1 MQLLVKRSYTIINA
15 TITTKENNLMKT
27 LVLAEKPSVGRDI
40 ARVLDCKSGGNGY
53 IEGTKHIVTWA
64 LGHLVTL
71 ADPEEYE
78 KKYKIWDINDLPI
91 MPKALRLTVIPQT
104 SKQYKTVKD
113 LLLRKDVSD
122 IVIATDAGRE
132 GELVARWIIE
142 KAKCHKPIKR
152 LWISSV
158 TDKAI
163 REGFQ
168 NLKDGRQYVSLADSA
183 KARAEADWLVG
194 INATRCLTTKFNSQ
208 LSCGRVQTP
217 TLAIIAKREEEI
229 RSFTP
234 KPYYGL
240 SANAGS
246 FRLTWQ
252 DRSSNS
258 SRCFDKAKID
268 GILAQLQNIKQ
279 GTVSE
284 VDKAIKKKYA
294 PQLYDLTELQRDANK
309 RYGYSPKETLSIMQ
323 RLYEEHKVLTY
334 PRTDSRYLSTDIVP
348 TLPERLRACQVPP
361 YAKMCTQVLRTPI
374 RLGANYVDNA
384 KVSDHHAIIPTEHP
398 VNLSSLNEK
407 ERKIYDLVIIRF
419 LSIFYPPYEYENVS
433 VKIKIGAE
441 MFVAKGKVVIS
452 QGYKAVYLGDDDEDD
467 TDNQKLPSLKRFEN
481 IPINDIKLTEGKTS
495 PPSPFNEATL
505 LSAME
510 SPAKYMD
517 TQNKALAETLEKTGG
532 LGTVATRADIIE
544 KLYDNFLIEKRGN
557 DMLSTSKGRQLLQ
570 LVPKDLKSPEL
581 TGNWEQI
588 LQSISKGQAKKD
600 KFLLDIRKYTAELIT
615 EIKNSTQTFRHDNL
629 SSTRCPVCGMFMLQ
643 VAGKKGEMLVC
654 QDRECNERINV
665 SLSIRSKCPKCHK
678 FLKIVGEG
686 DARKVVCICGHKE
699 KYESFEKR
707 KAEEKNSM
715 NKRDVQ
721 EYMDSQKKKTGEKK
735 NNAFAALRDLK
746 LK

>member
-1 MQLLVKRSYTIINA
+1 
-15 TITTKENNLMKT
+15 MKT
-27 LVLAEKPSVGRDI
+27 VVLAEKPSVGKDI
-40 ARVLDCKSGGNGY
+40 ARVLGCKSGGNGY
-53 IEGTKHIVTWA
+53 MEGPKHIVTWA

-71 ADPEEYE
+71 ADPEEYD
-78 KKYKIWDINDLPI
+78 KKYKTWDINHLPI
-91 MPKALRLTVIPQT
+91 MPKALQLTVIPQT

-113 LLLRKDVSD
+113 LLLRKDVSG

-142 KAKCHKPIKR
+142 KVKCNKPIKR

-168 NLKDGRQYVSLADSA
+168 NLKDGRDYQNLCDSA

-208 LSCGRVQTP
+208 LSAGRVQTP
-217 TLAIIAKREEEI
+217 TVAIIVKREEEI
-229 RSFTP
+229 RSFVP

-240 SANAGS
+240 SADAGT
-246 FRLTWQ
+246 FRLTWT
-252 DRSSNS
+252 DRASNS

-268 GILAQLQNIKQ
+268 SLLAQLKTAKEA
-279 GTVSE
+279 TVTE

-334 PRTDSRYLSTDIVP
+334 PRTDSRYISTDIVP
-348 TLPERLRACQVPP
+348 TLPERLRGCNVPP
-361 YAKMCTQVLRTPI
+361 YAKMCTHILRTQI
-374 RLGANYVDNA
+374 RLGTSYVDNA
-384 KVSDHHAIIPTEHP
+384 KVSDHHAIIPTETP

-407 ERKIYDLVIIRF
+407 ERKIYDLVVTRF
-419 LSIFYPPYEYENVS
+419 LSIFYPPFEYENATLK
-433 VKIKIGAE
+433 VKIGNEI
-441 MFVAKGKVVIS
+441 FTAKGKVVIS
-452 QGYKAVYLGDDDEDD
+452 QGYKAVYLGDDEDD
-467 TDNQKLPSLKRFEN
+467 DGDDQALPSLKRFSQ
-481 IPINDIKLTEGKTS
+481 IPIKGIRLTEGKTS
-495 PPSPFNEATL
+495 PPAPFNEATL

-544 KLYDNFLIEKRGN
+544 KLYDSFLIEKKGK
-557 DMLSTSKGRQLLQ
+557 DLFSTSKGRQLLT

-581 TGNWEQI
+581 TGNWEQT
-588 LQSISKGQAKKD
+588 LQRISKGQAKKD
-600 KFLLDIRKYTAELIT
+600 VFLQEIRKYTSDIIK
-615 EIKNSTQTFRHDNL
+615 EIKDSTQTYRHDNL
-629 SSTRCPVCGMFMLQ
+629 STTKCPECGMFMLQ

-678 FLKIVGEG
+678 FLKIVGAGE
-686 DARKVVCICGHKE
+686 RRHVVCPCGHKE
-699 KYESFEKR
+699 KYETFEKR

-721 EYMDSQKKKTGEKK
+721 AFMENMGKNEVK
-735 NNAFAALRDLK
+735 NNPFAALKGVKFDK
-746 LK
+746 G

>member
-1 MQLLVKRSYTIINA
+1 
-15 TITTKENNLMKT
+15 MKT

-40 ARVLDCKSGGNGY
+40 ARVLGCKGGGNGY
-53 IEGTKHIVTWA
+53 IEGSKYIVTWA

-71 ADPEEYE
+71 ADPEEYN
-78 KKYKIWDINDLPI
+78 KNYKTWDINQLPI
-91 MPKALRLTVIPQT
+91 MPKELRLTVIPQT

-113 LLLRKDVSD
+113 LLLRKDVAD

-142 KAKCHKPIKR
+142 KAGCRKPIKR

-168 NLKDGRQYVSLADSA
+168 NLKDGRQYVALADSA

-194 INATRCLTTKFNSQ
+194 INGTRCLTTKFNSQ

-217 TLAIIAKREEEI
+217 TLAIIVKREEEI
-229 RSFTP
+229 RSFVP
-234 KPYYGL
+234 KPYYGIT
-240 SANAGS
+240 ANAGGV
-246 FRLTWQ
+246 RLTWQ
-252 DRSSNS
+252 DKNS
-258 SRCFDKAKID
+258 HSARCFDKAKAD
-268 GILAQLQNIKQ
+268 SLLAQLQKEKS
-279 GTVSE
+279 GTVQDI
-284 VDKAIKKKYA
+284 DKSVKKKYA

-323 RLYEEHKVLTY
+323 KLYEEHKVLTY
-334 PRTDSRYLSTDIVP
+334 PRTDSRYISSDIVP

-361 YAKMCTQVLRTPI
+361 YAKMCTQALRSPI
-374 RLGANYVDNA
+374 RLGNNYVDDA

-398 VNLSSLNEK
+398 VNISDLNGK
-407 ERKIYDLVIIRF
+407 ERKIYDLVITRF

-433 VKIKIGAE
+433 VKIKIGGE
-441 MFVAKGKVVIS
+441 IFTAKGKTVLS
-452 QGYKAVYLGDDDEDD
+452 QGYKAVYMGDDDEDD
-467 TDNQKLPSLKRFEN
+467 GDNQSLPSLKRFES
-481 IPINDIKLTEGKTS
+481 IAVSGLKLTEGKTS
-495 PPSPFNEATL
+495 PPAPFTEATL

-510 SPAKYMD
+510 FPAKYMD
-517 TQNKALAETLEKTGG
+517 TQNKALADTLEKTGG

-544 KLYDNFLIEKRGN
+544 KLYDNFVIEKRGN
-557 DMLSTSKGRQLLQ
+557 DVVSTSKGRQLLQ

-600 KFLLDIRKYTAELIT
+600 KFLLDIRKYTAELIK
-615 EIKNSTQTFRHDNL
+615 EIKDSAATFRHDNL

-665 SLSIRSKCPKCHK
+665 SMSIRSKCPKCHK
-678 FLKIVGEG
+678 FMKIVGEG
-686 DARKVVCICGHKE
+686 DARKVVC
-699 KYESFEKR
+699 S
-707 KAEEKNSM
+707 
-715 NKRDVQ
+715 
-721 EYMDSQKKKTGEKK
+721 
-735 NNAFAALRDLK
+735 
-746 LK
+746 

>member
-1 MQLLVKRSYTIINA
+1 
-15 TITTKENNLMKT
+15 MKT
-27 LVLAEKPSVGRDI
+27 LVLAEKPSVGKDI
-40 ARVLDCKSGGNGY
+40 ARVLGCKNGSNGY
-53 IEGTKHIVTWA
+53 IEGPKHIVTWA

-71 ADPEEYE
+71 ADPEEYD
-78 KKYKIWDINDLPI
+78 KNYKTWDINHLPI
-91 MPKALRLTVIPQT
+91 MPKELRLTVIPQT

-163 REGFQ
+163 RDGFQ
-168 NLKDGRQYVSLADSA
+168 NLKDGRQYQSLCDSA

-240 SANAGS
+240 SANAGT
-246 FRLTWQ
+246 FKLTWT
-252 DRSSNS
+252 DRNSNS
-258 SRCFDKAKID
+258 SRCFDKQKIDDIHAKIK
-268 GILAQLQNIKQ
+268 GEKQ

-284 VDKAIKKKYA
+284 ITKTIKKKYA

-309 RYGYSPKETLSIMQ
+309 RYGYSPKDTLAIMQ

-334 PRTDSRYLSTDIVP
+334 PRTDSRHLSSDIVP
-348 TLPERLRACQVPP
+348 TLPERLKACQVPP
-361 YAKMCTQVLRTPI
+361 YAKMCTHILRTSTK
-374 RLGANYVDNA
+374 LGSNYVDDA

-407 ERKIYDLVIIRF
+407 ERKIYDLVITRF
-419 LSIFYPPYEYENVS
+419 LSVFYPPHEYENAALK
-433 VKIKIGAE
+433 VKIGNEI
-441 MFVAKGKVVIS
+441 FTAKGKVVIS
-452 QGYKAVYLGDDDEDD
+452 QGYKAVYLGGDSDEESDDDN
-467 TDNQKLPSLKRFEN
+467 NQSLPSLKRFEN
-481 IPINDIKLTEGKTS
+481 IPINGIKLTEGKTS

-517 TQNKALAETLEKTGG
+517 TQDKNLAETLEKTGG

-557 DMLSTSKGRQLLQ
+557 DVLSTSKGRQLLK
-570 LVPKDLKSPEL
+570 LVPKELRSPEL

-588 LQSISKGQAKKD
+588 LQRISKGQAKKEI
-600 KFLLDIRKYTAELIT
+600 FLTDIRKYTAELIT

-629 SSTRCPVCGMFMLQ
+629 TSTKCQECGMFMLQ

-654 QDRECNERINV
+654 QDRECNTRVNL
-665 SLSIRSKCPKCHK
+665 SLSIRSKCPKCFK

-686 DARKVVCICGHKE
+686 EGRKVTCICGHRE
-699 KYESFEKR
+699 KYETFEKR
-707 KAEEKNSM
+707 KQEEKNSM
-715 NKRDVQ
+715 SKRDVQ
-721 EYMDSQKKKTGEKK
+721 AYMDSMNKSPKNDKEK
-735 NNAFAALRDLK
+735 NNAFSALKGLK
-746 LK
+746 F